1 MRRGRVYPQAG
12 FSCDTPETKKH
23 PPIFFTTSK
32 QCIMTVT
39 WSNYRLMLPESKWEL
54 FRLLAGGKNQKAI
67 VYKDGVLRYAN
78 AEEI

>member
-1 MRRGRVYPQAG
+1 
-12 FSCDTPETKKH
+12 
-23 PPIFFTTSK
+23 
-32 QCIMTVT
+32 MTVT